1 MGITASAVKKKGAR
15 ILVMLVGLANHS
27 RLHQDDR
34 KSVLAYT
41 MSRLAR
47 HKDEDT
53 EPLLLSESS

>member
-1 MGITASAVKKKGAR
+1 
-15 ILVMLVGLANHS
+15 MLVRFANHF
-27 RLHQDDR
+27 RLHHDDR

-53 EPLLLSESS
+53 EPLLFAESS